1 MGGFLIEIYV
11 GFVVHSS
18 IFGVGRIAFRATYH
32 TRYIYDVD
40 LQD

>member
-11 GFVVHSS
+11 GFMVHSS
-18 IFGVGRIAFRATYH
+18 IYGVGRIAFRDTRH
-32 TRYIYDVD
+32 TRYIYGVD